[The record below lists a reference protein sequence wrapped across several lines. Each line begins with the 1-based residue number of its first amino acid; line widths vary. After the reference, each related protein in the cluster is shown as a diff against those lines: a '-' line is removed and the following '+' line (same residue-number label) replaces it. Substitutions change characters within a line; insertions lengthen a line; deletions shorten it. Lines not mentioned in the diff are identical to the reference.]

1 MGMNYFQSLRV
12 GANLR
17 RHSTMVV
24 KSGLQDIISETQR
37 QKE

>member
-1 MGMNYFQSLRV
+1 MVHLKYFRILRV
-12 GANLR
+12 GADFL

-37 QKE
+37 Q